1 MIERPE
7 FGPATY
13 GQGSGPWQGPGEV
26 IGNQY
31 AHTIFYTLHKSV
43 FSRILILTLYNLM

>member
-26 IGNQY
+26 IRNQY
-31 AHTIFYTLHKSV
+31 AHMIF
-43 FSRILILTLYNLM
+43 ILCIKMCSERFWILFLIFV